1 MLKNKIL
8 ITAVALS
15 AICMSCSIDG
25 SGYDVFVDS
34 TFFVKQGSGQCG
46 PTSFYMIF
54 RYYGDNAYAGNFG
67 EMPDCPV
74 ALDLQE
80 ELDTVTQDSGVSAWL
95 GVTDSGINVEDLHNK
110 ISNLGNSDC
119 SAYYSVDGNTD
130 NSLNANNAEMS
141 HIVEDFID
149 RERPVIIHLERAN
162 PLYSGHYI
170 VLVGFDPAGERVY
183 YVDPNKNDEDPV
195 VQSVSISAFLG
206 SAWYRSPDYDPVWYP
221 IPDAYWDGTWVGFY
235 RSR

>member
-74 ALDLQE
+74 TLNLQE
-80 ELDTVTQDSGVSAWL
+80 NLDMVTQDSGVSTWL
-95 GVTDSGINVEDLHNK
+95 GVTDSGINIGDLTRRYPT
-110 ISNLGNSDC
+110 LVT
-119 SAYYSVDGNTD
+119 A
-130 NSLNANNAEMS
+130 NA
-141 HIVEDFID
+141 
-149 RERPVIIHLERAN
+149 P
-162 PLYSGHYI
+162 
-170 VLVGFDPAGERVY
+170 
-183 YVDPNKNDEDPV
+183 
-195 VQSVSISAFLG
+195 
-206 SAWYRSPDYDPVWYP
+206 P
-221 IPDAYWDGTWVGFY
+221 ITQWTATLTIPSTQTMP
-235 RSR
+235 R